1 MKRAYNKQ
9 PLCKIICTRRSEC
22 LTHSLNMYCKL
33 NLDCYV
39 IIFFLFLFSGRNP
52 KYTARL
58 LYLMYGPV
66 MKVTV
71 RSGCRIGNW
80 IMWDEPMDFLEVNED
95 FKPVAEKLSMLHST
109 GCLDFDMM
117 EMLFTKTG
125 PNQDKWSDSSIAMVL
140 FFMSNESRNWYLRKK
155 QNCSIIE
162 SVSEVPGI
170 LAHLLFTASHLE
182 VEANNLYNT
191 VSQCVANISLD
202 VKFKETF
209 LKSIWHELVNHLRDV
224 NNLNPRFKRIGM
236 KAISEFG
243 KFLMN
248 KAYNNDSED
257 EMETEE

>member
-1 MKRAYNKQ
+1 
-9 PLCKIICTRRSEC
+9 
-22 LTHSLNMYCKL
+22 
-33 NLDCYV
+33 
-39 IIFFLFLFSGRNP
+39 
-52 KYTARL
+52 
-58 LYLMYGPV
+58 
-66 MKVTV
+66 
-71 RSGCRIGNW
+71 
-80 IMWDEPMDFLEVNED
+80 MWDEPMDFLEVNED
-95 FKPVAEKLSMLHST
+95 FKPLAEKLSMLHST

>member
-1 MKRAYNKQ
+1 
-9 PLCKIICTRRSEC
+9 
-22 LTHSLNMYCKL
+22 
-33 NLDCYV
+33 
-39 IIFFLFLFSGRNP
+39 
-52 KYTARL
+52 
-58 LYLMYGPV
+58 MYGPV

-95 FKPVAEKLSMLHST
+95 FKPVAEKLSMLHPA

-191 VSQCVANISLD
+191 VSQWVANISLD

-209 LKSIWHELVNHLRDV
+209 LKSIWHERVNHLRDV
-224 NNLNPRFKRIGM
+224 NNLNPRFKRSGM

>member
-1 MKRAYNKQ
+1 
-9 PLCKIICTRRSEC
+9 
-22 LTHSLNMYCKL
+22 
-33 NLDCYV
+33 
-39 IIFFLFLFSGRNP
+39 
-52 KYTARL
+52 
-58 LYLMYGPV
+58 MYGPV
-66 MKVTV
+66 MKVAI
-71 RSGCRIGNW
+71 RGGCRIGNW

-95 FKPVAEKLSMLHST
+95 FKPLAEKLSMLHSI

-125 PNQDKWSDSSIAMVL
+125 PSQDKWSDSSIAMVL

-182 VEANNLYNT
+182 IEANNLYNT
-191 VSQCVANISLD
+191 VSRCVANISSD
-202 VKFKETF
+202 GKFKETF

-224 NNLNPRFKRIGM
+224 NNLNPRFKRIAM

-257 EMETEE
+257 EMETEA